1 MNVTYDG
8 RAELAWRISS
18 RCESGGCVE
27 VAPTDDG
34 VAVRH
39 SAQPEG
45 PILHYS
51 AAEWR
56 AFLAGV
62 QNEEFTFNR

>member
-1 MNVTYDG
+1 MQDG
-8 RAELAWRISS
+8 RGSLAWRISS
-18 RCESGGCVE
+18 RCESGACVE
-27 VAPTDDG
+27 VAPTTGG

-51 AAEWR
+51 TAEWR

-62 QNEEFTFNR
+62 QSGEFTFDS